1 MRHGR
6 SDFSGDRRRG
16 VLALRRARRCVEA
29 GVTMGIAMLWGAGA
43 VVVAVYMVAALLRP
57 ERF

>member
-1 MRHGR
+1 MLV
-6 SDFSGDRRRG
+6 S
-16 VLALRRARRCVEA
+16 
-29 GVTMGIAMLWGAGA
+29 ILWGVGA

>member
-1 MRHGR
+1 M
-6 SDFSGDRRRG
+6 
-16 VLALRRARRCVEA
+16 
-29 GVTMGIAMLWGAGA
+29 TMVAILWGVGA